1 MTATTLRPGATQRQ
15 HDELRSFAA
24 VIVLLA
30 VAVVG
35 GLLLRVSVEGAVTR
49 VDSGGLDATVPAGWV
64 VLPPAGDR
72 LLTAYDPLDPDLRY
86 GLSAVDGA
94 EGATLTPEDAAARRL
109 QDRRQLLQGFTI
121 VSEGTGSIGAAATY
135 DVRYT
140 FVDPVP
146 GGSPT
151 TIEALEH
158 YLPDGA
164 IFPQDR
170 VLVIALE
177 APPGAIEAA
186 RSGLR
191 PVRGNALSPAGVQ
204 PPPSPRRRLR
214 PPATGGSRPSK
225 TPSGRAGRR
234 PQPRQISS
242 RAPSRSTSRRPSAA
256 RSSRSAGAPGRS
268 ISKDGSIL
276 YQRPRRDAE
285 RSRARCVRVGPDA
298 AGRSGRPR
306 RRAGRGRG

>member
-109 QDRRQLLQGFTI
+109 EDRRQLLEGFTI

-164 IFPQDR
+164 IFPEDR

-177 APPGAIEAA
+177 APPDTIEAA

-191 PVRGNALSPAGVQ
+191 PVRGMHSC
-204 PPPSPRRRLR
+204 PPECSHGRRRVEGSGCQR
-214 PPATGGSRPSK
+214 RAARVRRRRGRAAPGGSRSH
-225 TPSGRAGRR
+225 GRSHQGHRPDLHHGDDRR
-234 PQPRQISS
+234 P
-242 RAPSRSTSRRPSAA
+242 
-256 RSSRSAGAPGRS
+256 G
-268 ISKDGSIL
+268 
-276 YQRPRRDAE
+276 
-285 RSRARCVRVGPDA
+285 A
-298 AGRSGRPR
+298 AGRLGLRDDRSR
-306 RRAGRGRG
+306 RTG